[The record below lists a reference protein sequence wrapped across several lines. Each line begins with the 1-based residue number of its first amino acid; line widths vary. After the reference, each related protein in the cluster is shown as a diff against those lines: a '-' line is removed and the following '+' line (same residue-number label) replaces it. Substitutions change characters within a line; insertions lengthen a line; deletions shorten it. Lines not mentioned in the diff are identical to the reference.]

1 MLKYRM
7 RNLIL
12 NIFSPVKIK
21 TSLILSEAIK
31 PRATVQANF
40 LTVIIVLKSIKI
52 ATLFALD

>member
-1 MLKYRM
+1 M